1 VGFRGAIF
9 DVDGVLVDSP
19 HELAWREALQDLMET
34 EWGDIRNQTT
44 YTPERFTPAVYQ
56 EEMAGKPRR
65 GGALAALEFF
75 EVPEAEKRADE
86 YGQRKQERVTEL
98 IEAGQ
103 FHAFA
108 DALRFLLAVKSL
120 GIPVA
125 VASSSKNAGLLL
137 KKIRLDVFA
146 AERGLPYDFIEEGL
160 TLLDLFDADISG
172 RDFEHGKPHPMM
184 FLTAAQEL
192 GVPSENCFVV
202 EDATSGVE
210 AAKAGE
216 CAALGIARMSDQTL
230 LKDAGADLV
239 VTSLDEVAVNALS
252 KGRLERASMH

>member
-34 EWGDIRNQTT
+34 EWGDIRNKTT
-44 YTPERFTPAVYQ
+44 YTRERFTPAVYQ

-65 GGALAALEFF
+65 SGALAALEFF

-192 GVPSENCFVV
+192 GVPSEDCFVV

-252 KGRLERASMH
+252 RGRLERASMH

>member
-1 VGFRGAIF
+1 MGFRGAIF

-34 EWGDIRNQTT
+34 EWGDIRDQTT

-56 EEMAGKPRR
+56 AEMAGKPRTS
-65 GGALAALEFF
+65 GALAALEFF
-75 EVPEAEKRADE
+75 EVPEAEGRADE

-103 FHAFA
+103 FHPFA
-108 DALRFLLAVKSL
+108 DALRLLLAVKSL
-120 GIPVA
+120 GIPLA

-146 AERGLPYDFIEEGL
+146 AERGLPYEFVEEGL

-192 GVPSENCFVV
+192 GVPPESCFVV

-210 AAKAGE
+210 AAKAAE
-216 CAALGIARMSDQTL
+216 CAALAIARMGDQTL

-252 KGRLERASMH
+252 RGRLERASMH

>member
-1 VGFRGAIF
+1 
-9 DVDGVLVDSP
+9 
-19 HELAWREALQDLMET
+19 
-34 EWGDIRNQTT
+34 
-44 YTPERFTPAVYQ
+44 
-56 EEMAGKPRR
+56 
-65 GGALAALEFF
+65 
-75 EVPEAEKRADE
+75 
-86 YGQRKQERVTEL
+86 
-98 IEAGQ
+98 
-103 FHAFA
+103 
-108 DALRFLLAVKSL
+108 L

>member
-19 HELAWREALQDLMET
+19 HELAWREAFQELMET
-34 EWGDIRNQTT
+34 EWADIRDQTK

-56 EEMAGKPRR
+56 AEMSGKPRR
-65 GGALAALEFF
+65 SGALAALEFF
-75 EVPEAEKRADE
+75 EVPEADSRADE

-103 FHAFA
+103 FHPFA

-216 CAALGIARMSDQTL
+216 FAALGIARMSDQKL

-252 KGRLERASMH
+252 RGRLERASMH